1 MAIADGSSGRRT
13 PLYNR
18 MIIVIIFHA
27 YYSTCMA
34 KNRALF
40 DNRIADRLRSY
51 IIFELFH
58 TFTYDKCDVLM
69 DLKIKF

>member
-1 MAIADGSSGRRT
+1 
-13 PLYNR
+13 
-18 MIIVIIFHA
+18 
-27 YYSTCMA
+27 MA

-40 DNRIADRLRSY
+40 DNRISDRLRSY

-58 TFTYDKCDVLM
+58 TFPNDKCDVLM